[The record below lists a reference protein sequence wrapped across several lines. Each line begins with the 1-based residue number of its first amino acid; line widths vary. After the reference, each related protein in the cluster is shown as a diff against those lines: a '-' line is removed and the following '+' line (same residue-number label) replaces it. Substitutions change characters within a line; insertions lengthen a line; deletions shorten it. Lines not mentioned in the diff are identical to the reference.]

1 MSPRQLKAL
10 RVVAAVLLGG
20 AVVTGCGA
28 RSTSLLPAPNE
39 LTLPTSTSGSETPT
53 STTSSAAPSST
64 SSPSSTKR
72 AGTTP
77 KPPPAPQPA
86 GGGRCAGFPGAACTG
101 VPAGTALKVQGGNLY
116 VTQAGAVVDG
126 VHVTGDLVVRA
137 PNVLIRNSQIDGIV
151 VNFDDRTNVEGAFPF
166 TIRDSMVG
174 SETCTNGGPA
184 IGTGNMTVERVHI
197 RGFSDGIRAGGPNVV
212 VRDSFI
218 KLCSTD
224 PSTHADGIQDYPA
237 SGNLV
242 FDHNTVDLC
251 GGRVPTDGRCD
262 LKAGYNSPIFIHSN
276 AGGGTKGARITNNL
290 IMGGVYSIFLMP
302 QSGPAWIVT
311 GNRVVN
317 GTWAYGAAQI
327 DGSCGEIDQWSD
339 NTTVTINSSYGITGT
354 VSTIGCPA

>member
-1 MSPRQLKAL
+1 MSRRQLIAL
-10 RVVAAVLLGG
+10 RVVAAILLGG
-20 AVVTGCGA
+20 ATLTGCGT
-28 RSTSLLPAPNE
+28 RTSSLEPAPNG
-39 LTLPTSTSGSETPT
+39 LTLPTSAPSSVPT
-53 STTSSAAPSST
+53 STTSSAPPSS
-64 SSPSSTKR
+64 SSSSTKR

-77 KPPPAPQPA
+77 KAPPAPQPV

-101 VPAGTALKVQGGNLY
+101 VPAGTSLKLHQGNLY
-116 VTQAGAVVDG
+116 LTQPGATLDG
-126 VHVTGDLVVRA
+126 VHVTGDLIVRA

-218 KLCSTD
+218 KLCTSD

-276 AGGGTKGARITNNL
+276 TGSGTRGARITNNL
-290 IMGGVYSIFLMP
+290 IMGGVYSIFLLP
-302 QSGPAWIVT
+302 QPGPAWIVT

-317 GTWAYGAAQI
+317 GTWTYGPAQI
-327 DGSCGEIDQWSD
+327 DAPCGEIDQWSD
-339 NTTVTINSSYGITGT
+339 NTAVTINSSYGITGT
-354 VSTIGCPA
+354 VGPIPCPA